1 MAQKIFRVRVV
12 TYKLCKQ
19 SARQGGDSRGGGA
32 RNYEPFGGGGGST
45 ATADEK
51 CDPRQYLQLKN

>member
-1 MAQKIFRVRVV
+1 MDRGEGVQEIMNLLVV
-12 TYKLCKQ
+12 V
-19 SARQGGDSRGGGA
+19 
-32 RNYEPFGGGGGST
+32 GGST